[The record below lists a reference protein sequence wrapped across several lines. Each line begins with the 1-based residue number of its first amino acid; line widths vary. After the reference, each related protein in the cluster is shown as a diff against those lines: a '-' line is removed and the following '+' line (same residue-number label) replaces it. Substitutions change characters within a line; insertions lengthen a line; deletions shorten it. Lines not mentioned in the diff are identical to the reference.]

1 MNEDRSN
8 LHVAWSRLVARALVT
23 AGVRHAVVC
32 PGSRSTPL
40 ALAFEEEEGLDVDVI
55 VDERSAAFF
64 ALGRA
69 KRTGTASV
77 VLSTSGTAPAH
88 FFPAVIEATASET
101 PMLVVTADRPW
112 HAQDVHA
119 PQTIDQ
125 TKLFGAHVRHSA
137 ELGLPDATSFEHA
150 MRVAAQCVLATR
162 SPAPGAVHLNA
173 RFAKPLEPQMR
184 GDAPPETW
192 EARVAELLARGGPRA
207 FAPEVLASVDARRA
221 FVDRV
226 RSARRGVVLAGPM
239 PPWVDAPLLR
249 RAVERFVLASG
260 FPLVADATSQLRHGT
275 DGIPVLRNFAELR
288 ASESPD
294 LVIQLGAMPSGF
306 GVEEWLRDGARRVV
320 LSSGAWHDPPGTAT
334 EVVVG
339 DPAELLARVA
349 GMLALSVETSL
360 RGRRKRRP
368 TAGRPRRPTT
378 ATFDGHDVCRRVF
391 ASLESGSGSSS
402 ATACLSGTSTPPFL
416 RPRSPWSSSTNAG

>member
-306 GVEEWLRDGARRVV
+306 GVEEWLRDVGAPRVV
-320 LSSGAWHDPPGTAT
+320 LTSGAWHDPPGTAT
-334 EVVVG
+334 DVVVG

-349 GMLALSVETSL
+349 GMLAPSVETSAPGPAAPSTDHGTPATSDD
-360 RGRRKRRP
+360 RG
-368 TAGRPRRPTT
+368 
-378 ATFDGHDVCRRVF
+378 TFDGHDVCRRVF
-391 ASLESGSGSSS
+391 ASLESGSVLLLGNGMPVRDFDAAVPPS
-402 ATACLSGTSTPPFL
+402 AKSL
-416 RPRSPWSSSTNAG
+416 